1 MQRLTP
7 DQKRSFAKVLRH
19 KCRGINDQRRYQTLM
34 SAAAILE
41 TFAAR
46 QEERAQTEDHDAQ
59 HIAGALLE
67 AAKRRSSVC
76 VLCVAFN
83 IPCEIAI
90 SEAPRNL

>member
-46 QEERAQTEDHDAQ
+46 QEERAQALTEVAIQ
-59 HIAGALLE
+59 RAIE
-67 AAKRRSSVC
+67 AAKRRS
-76 VLCVAFN
+76 
-83 IPCEIAI
+83 
-90 SEAPRNL
+90 

>member
-41 TFAAR
+41 AFAAR
-46 QEERAQTEDHDAQ
+46 QEERAQTA
-59 HIAGALLE
+59 
-67 AAKRRSSVC
+67 R
-76 VLCVAFN
+76 
-83 IPCEIAI
+83 P
-90 SEAPRNL
+90 